1 MKLRALE
8 EKDAEKML
16 EWMHDAELVKYMA
29 KDFTSMN
36 IDNCLGFI
44 RRSGEDQENLNL
56 AVVDEKDEYMGT
68 VSLKEI
74 RPEEKSAE
82 FAITVR
88 RPAMGKGY
96 SAFAMKEMIRI
107 GREKGL
113 EKIYWCV
120 SKENLRALAF
130 YDKNQ
135 YRRIAYDDLK
145 IESGYTEEQLADY
158 IWYLA

>member
-1 MKLRALE
+1 
-8 EKDAEKML
+8 
-16 EWMHDAELVKYMA
+16 
-29 KDFTSMN
+29 
-36 IDNCLGFI
+36 
-44 RRSGEDQENLNL
+44 
-56 AVVDEKDEYMGT
+56 
-68 VSLKEI
+68 
-74 RPEEKSAE
+74 
-82 FAITVR
+82 
-88 RPAMGKGY
+88 
-96 SAFAMKEMIRI
+96 MKEMIRI

>member
-16 EWMHDAELVKYMA
+16 EWMHDAELVKDMA
-29 KDFTSMN
+29 KDFSSMT
-36 IDNCLGFI
+36 IENCLDFI
-44 RRSGEDQENLNL
+44 RRSREDQENLNL
-56 AVVDEKDEYMGT
+56 AIADNQDEYMGT
-68 VSLKEI
+68 VSLKDI

-82 FAITVR
+82 FAITIR
-88 RPAMGKGY
+88 RSAMGKGY
-96 SAFAMKEMIRI
+96 SAFAMKEIIRI

-120 SKENLRALAF
+120 AKENKRAIAF

-135 YRRIAYDDLK
+135 YQRIAYADLK
-145 IESGYTEEQLADY
+145 IESGYTEEETASY
-158 IWYLA
+158 IWYIA

>member
-1 MKLRALE
+1 MRLRALE

-16 EWMHDAELVKYMA
+16 EWMHDAELVKNMA
-29 KDFTSMN
+29 KDFSSMT
-36 IDNCLGFI
+36 IENCLNFI
-44 RRSGEDQENLNL
+44 RKSKEDQENLNL
-56 AVVDEKDEYMGT
+56 AVVDDQDEYMGT

-88 RPAMGKGY
+88 RSAQGKGF
-96 SAFAMKEMIRI
+96 SAFAMKEIIRI
-107 GREKGL
+107 GKEKGL

-120 SKENLRALAF
+120 SKANQRALAF
-130 YDKNQ
+130 YDKNRYQ
-135 YRRIAYDDLK
+135 RVEYAELK
-145 IESGYTEEQLADY
+145 LESGYTEEQLADF